1 MNNEKINATTVADE
15 NKDVAIETTSINNSN
30 HNIMEEKKVIA
41 TDVANEDV
49 ANATIESVNAAENA
63 ASNNQN
69 QTNMTEEKETVAP
82 TMRVAIIDGEE
93 KNILVAHPKFGMTQ
107 PKDKNGILPKVDT
120 SKIMSCIFH
129 FSRPELFWDE
139 GYDLYDENNKTI
151 EKGTP
156 NVLVHA
162 QTPDDYWKIG
172 LVEKLEHVEV
182 IDFASVQEFAQTVG
196 TTNLYSRG
204 LNSSEKMGVAAVASG
219 NEDCQIIFDFAKLHK
234 MSISTAQHYLDY
246 SIKPATVQEL
256 MMGISTENV
265 PTIGRT
271 AEEAKA
277 LLDVI
282 KSKFKKT
289 ADKRYIIR
297 PVNTLLHMANKGYS
311 MDLMKEAINS
321 LSEMDTKTIEE
332 AQNGQREAMVSS
344 TLTSCLD
351 KLKDNQEEKEAA

>member
-1 MNNEKINATTVADE
+1 MAKEITKNATAVANESANVADE
-15 NKDVAIETTSINNSN
+15 ATSINNFNSDQ
-30 HNIMEEKKVIA
+30 MEERKEIA

-49 ANATIESVNAAENA
+49 VNATSENLSAAEDA
-63 ASNNQN
+63 ACVNQN
-69 QTNMTEEKETVAP
+69 QTNMTKEKEIVAP
-82 TMRVAIIDGEE
+82 KTRVAIIYGEE
-93 KNILVAHPKFGMTQ
+93 KNILVAHPKFGMAQ

-139 GYDLYDENNKTI
+139 GYDLYDENNKII

-182 IDFASVQEFAQTVG
+182 MDFASVQEFAQTVG

-256 MMGISTENV
+256 MMGNSTENV

-277 LLDVI
+277 LFDVI

-297 PVNTLLHMANKGYS
+297 PINTLLHMVNKDYS
-311 MDLMKEAINS
+311 LDLMKEALKS
-321 LSEMDTKTIEE
+321 LSEMDTKTIEN
-332 AQNGQREAMVSS
+332 APNGQREAMVSS
-344 TLTSCLD
+344 TLTTHLD
-351 KLKDNQEEKEAA
+351 KLKNNQKEAA